1 VDYCNKEVDYCNK
14 ERKKNMQKLW
24 SVSSTK
30 KQDGKTT
37 IILLKTEDEEVIR
50 KLLEPASDKTEVK
63 KENKASKT
71 TKAAAVKALS
81 EPKKKDSSK
90 VKTPDITLKNQKP
103 LKPIST
109 NQESLKALPKPVEK
123 SKPKLSR
130 KSIVGKAEIKYNTRN
145 LDSKQIWMSNHQS
158 MSGSRGTS
166 LKKEY
171 ESCRKKIEFSGLS
184 KSQKEKLLDK
194 LYKLYSPIL
203 KYDSQYYSW
212 AVSGPARYPQAK
224 MDKIYERMMEAN
236 SAFVDWWKSIEPQLE
251 DSTKS
256 KKQVEQLTLQEKKEK
271 IKKIKE
277 GFNLWYNRLLE
288 ELPTYKEK
296 GYSLKHSSNAAMAQ
310 SYVSEALK
318 VDTPLYKEL
327 FEKLDKICNFSKK
340 L

>member
-1 VDYCNKEVDYCNK
+1 MAVDYCNKEVDYCNK

-158 MSGSRGTS
+158 M
-166 LKKEY
+166 
-171 ESCRKKIEFSGLS
+171 
-184 KSQKEKLLDK
+184 
-194 LYKLYSPIL
+194 
-203 KYDSQYYSW
+203 
-212 AVSGPARYPQAK
+212 
-224 MDKIYERMMEAN
+224 
-236 SAFVDWWKSIEPQLE
+236 
-251 DSTKS
+251 
-256 KKQVEQLTLQEKKEK
+256 
-271 IKKIKE
+271 
-277 GFNLWYNRLLE
+277 
-288 ELPTYKEK
+288 
-296 GYSLKHSSNAAMAQ
+296 
-310 SYVSEALK
+310 
-318 VDTPLYKEL
+318 
-327 FEKLDKICNFSKK
+327 
-340 L
+340 